1 MIDIIVQAAENFCI
15 HQIRLDYVSQKP
27 EQRPASKT
35 LLAYIDVTTAN
46 DVVYRTYI
54 GCNESMNR
62 LLTKI
67 FLDEDDSDEESLID
81 MLLETTNMIVGSAK
95 VVAQKEFGTT
105 MDISTPFLADE
116 DVCET
121 LNLDESHCIKID
133 DCYLAI
139 ATKRL

>member
-1 MIDIIVQAAENFCI
+1 MIDIVVQAAENFCI
-15 HQIRLDYVSQKP
+15 HQIRSEFISQKP
-27 EQRPASKT
+27 EQKPLDKT
-35 LLAYIDVTTAN
+35 VLAYIDVTTTN
-46 DVVYRTYI
+46 GVVYRTYI

-67 FLDEDDSDEESLID
+67 FLDEDDSCDDSLMD

-95 VVAQKEFGTT
+95 VVAQKEYQVS

-116 DVCET
+116 DVCDT
-121 LNLDESHCIKID
+121 LNLDDSHCIRIND
-133 DCYLAI
+133 SYLAI